1 MIRHLTALAGLGTLL
16 VACTPAQP
24 HPGSAHS
31 HHPPVVEA
39 QEGRHDHP
47 HRVTLAFAGDVHFQI
62 QVAALTY
69 WAHSM
74 DCRTT
79 NSVVRC
85 CHRAGRVSDSSST

>member
-47 HRVTLAFAGDVHFQI
+47 HRVTLAFAGDIHFQL
-62 QVAALTY
+62 QLAALLD
-69 WAHSM
+69 HP
-74 DCRTT
+74 R
-79 NSVVRC
+79 
-85 CHRAGRVSDSSST
+85 GRSGRSRGPWPRPT